1 MSNLFK
7 YKPTPTGTRY
17 HDNDDF
23 IKMITGPYGSGK
35 STIVAMDLL
44 YYALTQTPAPDNVR
58 YTRVGVIRASYPN
71 LIQSTR
77 ETLLQV
83 LPEDYGSI
91 TMGSAPLR
99 GVYIFPLGDGTTVHL
114 EVVLTAVATMEDAEK
129 LKSANWSFAWMNEA
143 SEMEPGIMEFLTSRV
158 GRYPSNDMGGCSYSG
173 ILLDF
178 NRPPPGHHLLATMAD
193 PVLRLTDEHGLEKE
207 IPIAVFIQPPAA
219 FKEVKED
226 DSVIYRANPEA
237 ENLENLRG
245 GIEYYSTQIASW
257 LKLGHTDYI
266 ESLFCMLD
274 TPLRDG
280 QAVFPQFSMEHHVAK
295 NALEPQGY
303 TPVIVGMDTSGI
315 HPAATF
321 WQENQGKWCCL
332 DEIMGIEMG
341 LEAFMEEALVPMIR
355 GRYPTCDAIISCD
368 PANARDSFTALSP
381 TAHLE
386 RLGFRI
392 YLPQSN
398 LPKIRIRAV
407 EVLLNKQVGG
417 IMVSPTCKGVI
428 RAMLGGYHYTA
439 RRVVS
444 STAGKIYNSRP
455 EKNDDSHLADSVQYA
470 AMYINQGEAGPTAE
484 KKHPIA
490 ALLHRKRAS
499 LRTIM

>member
-1 MSNLFK
+1 MSDLFK
-7 YKPTPTGTRY
+7 YKPSPIGTAY
-17 HDNDDF
+17 HHSDAF

-44 YYALTQTPAPDNVR
+44 YYALTQAPAPDNVR

-83 LPEDYGSI
+83 LPADYGSI

-99 GVYIFPLGDGTTVHL
+99 GLYVFPLADGTTVHL
-114 EVVLTAVATMEDAEK
+114 ELVLTAVATMEDADK
-129 LKSANWSFAWMNEA
+129 LRSANWSFAWMNEA
-143 SEMEPGIMEFLTSRV
+143 SEMEPGIMEFITSRI

-178 NRPPPGHHLLATMAD
+178 NRPQPGHHLLTTMHN
-193 PVLRLTDEHGLEKE
+193 PVLTLTDEFGLEKE
-207 IPIAVFIQPPAA
+207 IPIDVFTQPPAA

-226 DSVIYRANPEA
+226 GSVVYRANPDA

-245 GIEYYSTQIASW
+245 GVEYYSTQIASW
-257 LKLGHTDYI
+257 LKIGHTDYI

-274 TPLRDG
+274 TPIRDG
-280 QAVFPQFSMEHHVAK
+280 QAVFPQFSMEAHVSR
-295 NALEPQGY
+295 NNLEPIPY
-303 TPVIVGMDTSGI
+303 TPLIVGMDTSGI

-321 WQENQGKWCCL
+321 WQENMGKWCCI
-332 DEIMGIEMG
+332 DELLGMEMG
-341 LEAFMEEALVPMIR
+341 FEAFTEEGLVPLIR
-355 GRYPTCDAIISCD
+355 GRYPTCDVIISCD
-368 PANARDSFTALSP
+368 PANARDSFTALAP
-381 TAHLE
+381 TVHLKK
-386 RLGFRI
+386 LGFQV

-417 IMVSPTCKGVI
+417 IMISPACKGVV
-428 RAMLGGYHYTA
+428 RAMMGGYHYAA
-439 RRVVS
+439 RRLVS
-444 STAGKIYNSRP
+444 SSSGKVYNSRP
-455 EKNDDSHLADSVQYA
+455 EKNDDSHLADAMQYA
-470 AMYINQGEAGPTAE
+470 AMYINQGETNFTPE
-484 KKHPIA
+484 RKHPIA
-490 ALLHRKRAS
+490 ALLHQKRS
-499 LRTIM
+499 IMRNIM